1 MHLFWNIKDE
11 VLSWFSILLWEK
23 LLKKF
28 SGSFVYLGA
37 MPWLTKEKMFF
48 FRFICRILIK
58 LPEDKT
64 PRKPVWR
71 GWCTESKWFRGRGH
85 DPRCHVELENER
97 KSCLKTIKYKSQ
109 KKWLIL
115 VSLIFF
121 WNIWWYHLSLYN
133 VEYKTRSDV
142 NAVDILRLIKT
153 LPSRITL
160 FLLCHQILNNKKNHD
175 VDSVSHL
182 T

>member
-1 MHLFWNIKDE
+1 MHLFWNIKNE
-11 VLSWFSILLWEK
+11 VLCWFSIHTSLRKTFKEIIRKFYLLRN
-23 LLKKF
+23 
-28 SGSFVYLGA
+28 YA
-37 MPWLTKEKMFF
+37 LTNKRKNVFF
-48 FRFICRILIK
+48 FRFICRIFIK

-121 WNIWWYHLSLYN
+121 LKHLMISFKSLQ
-133 VEYKTRSDV
+133 R
-142 NAVDILRLIKT
+142 
-153 LPSRITL
+153 RIQSKIRCQCCRYFTA
-160 FLLCHQILNNKKNHD
+160 D
-175 VDSVSHL
+175 
-182 T
+182 